1 MEQNNERKFHQR
13 RKKENRAL
21 ANTEKTGVKIRV
33 EPNNRKPHRRT
44 FRGTQM
50 NSKAKIALMLGL
62 SSAAALVIIAVLVVN
77 GIFVNPKS
85 GFNTVGNFI
94 ETIISSVVFSG
105 ASLTGAI
112 EYMKLKTGLKQPL
125 TPHSKAWH
133 YHKHY
138 KNNNLSYLPPP
149 PEDYTAEAPKV
160 VEVEKHPYVTI
171 DGVEP
176 EEPTSFFHTKKFYLS
191 GVIFAVLAGLIMYFL
206 VFT

>member
-1 MEQNNERKFHQR
+1 
-13 RKKENRAL
+13 
-21 ANTEKTGVKIRV
+21 
-33 EPNNRKPHRRT
+33 
-44 FRGTQM
+44 M
-50 NSKAKIALMLGL
+50 NSKAKIAFMLGL

-112 EYMKLKTGLKQPL
+112 EYMKLKTGLKANSNVN
-125 TPHSKAWH
+125 TNTCAIAHTIPHSKADH
-133 YHKHY
+133 YRRHHTA
-138 KNNNLSYLPPP
+138 LSSGFPYVPPP
-149 PEDYTAEAPKV
+149 PEDYTPQKI
-160 VEVEKHPYVTI
+160 EVEKHPYVTI